1 VGQGEF
7 VPQLVA
13 QIPWGHNA
21 VIVEKIKAP
30 DQALWYVRKTLEN
43 GWSRNVL
50 ALQIDSRLSERQ
62 AETPRIDN
70 FTERLPAPDSDFAR
84 ESLKDPYLF
93 DFLDLGDAAHERAV
107 EDALVEHLTRFMFRP
122 PDLAR
127 WG

>member
-70 FTERLPAPDSDFAR
+70 FTERLPAPDVRCQLSCQVSDN
-84 ESLKDPYLF
+84 YLVG
-93 DFLDLGDAAHERAV
+93 LVVVTLGCWV
-107 EDALVEHLTRFMFRP
+107 SPLGLGLVRLMPGPRTGRSP
-122 PDLAR
+122 
-127 WG
+127 